1 MYREGIEAGIEPGLF
16 WTYTIAEIT
25 AIIRRI
31 EVQDRLA
38 WMRTAHLL
46 NQTANMNR
54 GKGVPP
60 YTWDQFTPYGREDQ
74 GPPPVRKPTEA
85 HLTKALQMGA
95 AMTGQ
100 HG

>member
-1 MYREGIEAGIEPGLF
+1 M
-16 WTYTIAEIT
+16 
-25 AIIRRI
+25 IRRL

-46 NQTANMNR
+46 QQTANLNR

-60 YTWDQFTPYGREDQ
+60 YKFEDFTPYGREEI

-85 HLTKALQMGA
+85 HLTKAAQMAA
-95 AMTGQ
+95 AMTGR